1 MPQKYNLGNIAL
13 INFLELD
20 ESSSLKIVGAMIR
33 EKKTRLPKSAEK
45 ISFENRVISEYSRK

>member
-20 ESSSLKIVGAMIR
+20 ESSSLKIVGAIIR
-33 EKKTRLPKSAEK
+33 EKKTRLPKSAEN
-45 ISFENRVISEYSRK
+45 ISFENKVISE

>member
-20 ESSSLKIVGAMIR
+20 ESSSLKIVGAIIR

-45 ISFENRVISEYSRK
+45 ISFENIAIIEYSKK

>member
-1 MPQKYNLGNIAL
+1 MPQKYNLGNTAL

-45 ISFENRVISEYSRK
+45 ISFENIVIIE